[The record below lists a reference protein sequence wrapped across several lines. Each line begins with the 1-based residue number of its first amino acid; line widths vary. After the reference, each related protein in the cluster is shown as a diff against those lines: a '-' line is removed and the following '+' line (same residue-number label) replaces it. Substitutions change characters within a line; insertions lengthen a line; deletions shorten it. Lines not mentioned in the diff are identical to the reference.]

1 MENQVQLFESEEF
14 GRIRVVEVDGQPW
27 FILKDICYVLNLSN
41 PTMIAERLDDDE
53 KEILKPKPGL
63 VLDIPNRG
71 LIIVNES
78 GLYAVIIRSDKPEA
92 KKFRRWI
99 TNEILPSIRQHGAYI
114 TDAVLDEMTR
124 SREFADNLLHRL
136 QSERHKTAAMR
147 EYIDELSPKAR
158 YCDVILRCQNAIQV
172 SLIAKDYGMSAVAF
186 NRLLHNLKIQYRI
199 GGTWLLYQK
208 YAGKGYTKSRTYYT
222 ASGCCVIHTYWT
234 QEGRFFL
241 YETLKA
247 LGILPLIES
256 CRG

>member
-1 MENQVQLFESEEF
+1 M
-14 GRIRVVEVDGQPW
+14 
-27 FILKDICYVLNLSN
+27 
-41 PTMIAERLDDDE
+41 
-53 KEILKPKPGL
+53 
-63 VLDIPNRG
+63 
-71 LIIVNES
+71 
-78 GLYAVIIRSDKPEA
+78 
-92 KKFRRWI
+92 
-99 TNEILPSIRQHGAYI
+99 PSIRQHGAYI

-186 NRLLHNLKIQYRI
+186 NRLLHGLKIQYRV
-199 GGTWLLYQK
+199 GDTWVLYQK

-241 YETLKA
+241 YETLKS

-256 CRG
+256 CHR